1 MVRKRRTVTVHD
13 EPWSVKKSSM
23 CQLIILTHLLS
34 IRGFDMTCDEEA
46 SNRFFEP
53 WKYANELGIPEI
65 EEQEFEVLKPLGSGK
80 KSSASLAT
88 WNGRSIALKS
98 WRADNSNYSDAPAYS
113 YWELMCYCNL
123 KDAQGSLVPE
133 LLFVSR
139 QKDTGTLVLGL
150 ELGEPVSGYEEGFR
164 DAKKKLRT
172 DLEKEGWIQRSG
184 SFRDDNLV
192 WMQNEDNSKRLV
204 AIDLESFI
212 PYFGVEREE
221 RLHASKRNMTIFG
234 LPEIS
239 PSELQLDNCDTSLEW
254 TTYGRNCTGTWRKQK
269 KVTVMPYYK
278 DRKTLETELE
288 RYELFKKEQ
297 GTLIPRPL
305 CLARERNGTILLV
318 LEHFETRCCNININI
333 LKRIEEIRGPLAKL
347 GWDLSSSSLGSLGTG
362 EQSRPVLYDLAHLE
376 EIEPV
381 PVAIDKSGEI
391 FSGSSPPSA
400 KKQKIHTIQPLTPTS
415 SPPLN

>member
-1 MVRKRRTVTVHD
+1 
-13 EPWSVKKSSM
+13 
-23 CQLIILTHLLS
+23 
-34 IRGFDMTCDEEA
+34 MTFDEEA

-65 EEQEFEVLKPLGSGK
+65 AEHEIEVLKPLGSGK

-239 PSELQLDNCDTSLEW
+239 PSELKLDNCKTSWDW

-269 KVTVMPYYK
+269 KVTVMPYYQ
-278 DRKTLETELE
+278 DRKTLETQLE

-297 GTLIPRPL
+297 GTLVPRPL
-305 CLARERNGTILLV
+305 FLARERNGTILLV
-318 LEHFETRCCNININI
+318 LEHFETRCPLSIYM
-333 LKRIEEIRGPLAKL
+333 KRKEEILAPLAKL
-347 GWDLSSSSLGSLGTG
+347 GWEISGSEIGLLGTG
-362 EQSRPVLYDLAHLE
+362 EQRRLVLYDLARLE
-376 EIEPV
+376 ELEPV
-381 PVAIDKSGEI
+381 PAAIDKSGET
-391 FSGSSPPSA
+391 FSGSSEPST
-400 KKQKIHTIQPLTPTS
+400 KRLKTHVIQPLTPTS
-415 SPPLN
+415 SPPMD